1 MPDWLVEHGIGE
13 SRALLV
19 EGDDI
24 LAARLRWP
32 GDLPVGSRA
41 QAVLVS
47 KPAGR
52 SRGLARMA
60 NGTELMVDRI
70 PAHCNEGAAVP
81 LVVTRAAIAE
91 RGRFKRAQARVVE
104 DTDNSP
110 SQQADDVFA
119 MGDTVRRLP
128 AGAWE
133 EVWHTASAGE
143 VAFAGGALLFSV
155 TPAMTLIDIDGDRP
169 PRELALAA
177 VPEIARWL
185 RLFDLGGSIGIDFPT
200 LATKAD
206 RKAVDAALDAAL
218 GGWPHER
225 TAMNGFGFVHTV
237 ARLDGP
243 SLLHRFATARIGAAA
258 RMALRRAELVEG
270 PGATLL
276 TVHPAVKAKLKA
288 EWLSEL
294 ERRTARR
301 VRIEIDPGLAI
312 EAATAQIVAHDD

>member
-32 GDLPVGSRA
+32 GNLPVGSRA

-155 TPAMTLIDIDGDRP
+155 TPAMTL
-169 PRELALAA
+169 
-177 VPEIARWL
+177 
-185 RLFDLGGSIGIDFPT
+185 
-200 LATKAD
+200 
-206 RKAVDAALDAAL
+206 
-218 GGWPHER
+218 
-225 TAMNGFGFVHTV
+225 
-237 ARLDGP
+237 
-243 SLLHRFATARIGAAA
+243 
-258 RMALRRAELVEG
+258 
-270 PGATLL
+270 
-276 TVHPAVKAKLKA
+276 
-288 EWLSEL
+288 
-294 ERRTARR
+294 
-301 VRIEIDPGLAI
+301 
-312 EAATAQIVAHDD
+312 